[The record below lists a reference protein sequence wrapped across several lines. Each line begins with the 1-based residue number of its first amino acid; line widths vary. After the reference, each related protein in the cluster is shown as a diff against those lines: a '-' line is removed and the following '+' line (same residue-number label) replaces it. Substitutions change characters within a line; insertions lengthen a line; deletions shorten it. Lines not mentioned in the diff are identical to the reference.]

1 MSDCDVNCAAPCKK
15 KNVETVYM
23 PQKIDCTNL
32 IGSFIDSQHYDRL
45 VTDDIDVYGPSLD
58 GTMTEENVLIKF
70 RKNVF
75 TQEEQDLCYAGLI
88 NAATESQNRGMAE
101 IGRAHV

>member
-15 KNVETVYM
+15 KNVETVYI

-45 VTDDIDVYGPSLD
+45 VTDDIDV
-58 GTMTEENVLIKF
+58 
-70 RKNVF
+70 
-75 TQEEQDLCYAGLI
+75 
-88 NAATESQNRGMAE
+88 
-101 IGRAHV
+101 